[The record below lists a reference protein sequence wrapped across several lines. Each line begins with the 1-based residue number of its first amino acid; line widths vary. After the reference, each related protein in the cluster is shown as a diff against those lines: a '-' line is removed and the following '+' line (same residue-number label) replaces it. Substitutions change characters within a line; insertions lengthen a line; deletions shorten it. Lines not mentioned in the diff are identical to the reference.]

1 MGLKDRAAPVLRL
14 KSVRPG
20 WVLSSHHVFCFLFFI
35 QLKINSWEPDADGN
49 TDCEQLPRSQ
59 SEQRLASSPGNGA
72 HMRTAVPAPDSQ
84 QGPQDSCL
92 ADPSSPMPGTSP
104 TGHLIYVQQVFNL
117 DRKNSQLWGKV
128 RILNVLKHDA
138 LTKYLEVEV
147 SVTKSIQTLE
157 EKVLLNWSSW
167 ETFQDLPLIWNCI
180 PLFPPVPLLI
190 PNNLNQ
196 LLPYSSLPFLFLIVL
211 SLSLLRCHLHF
222 ASVLASKG
230 CGKE

>member
-1 MGLKDRAAPVLRL
+1 MGLKDRAGPVLRL

-138 LTKYLEVEV
+138 INQIFGGRGERNKIYSNPRRKSLTQL
-147 SVTKSIQTLE
+147 IFLR
-157 EKVLLNWSSW
+157 
-167 ETFQDLPLIWNCI
+167 DLPGSPPYLKLHS
-180 PLFPPVPLLI
+180 PL
-190 PNNLNQ
+190 
-196 LLPYSSLPFLFLIVL
+196 SSCSITNP
-211 SLSLLRCHLHF
+211 
-222 ASVLASKG
+222 
-230 CGKE
+230 